1 MRHTILCTALLCA
14 CTDEVPAQ
22 LHHDATVDTFLD
34 VADASQEAS
43 QDVSVDASVSMDASD
58 GGLDAQ

>member
-14 CTDEVPAQ
+14 CTDEVPVQ
-22 LHHDATVDTFLD
+22 LQHDATVDAFFD
-34 VADASQEAS
+34 VAEAS